1 VTTTG
6 AWAQNISFAAA
17 HSFAAGTSPTSV
29 AVGDF
34 NGDNKPDLAV
44 TNQHGVSVLLAD
56 GAGGFQLFVQ
66 YTYAAASNPQSV
78 AAGNFNADGKLDL
91 AVVNQGSGT
100 VTILMG
106 NGDGSFQ
113 VGSTYPAG
121 SNPRRVIVGDF
132 NGDKIADLAIVDSGA
147 APGTS
152 GVSVLLGNGDGTF
165 QAARFTAAGT
175 TSLSLAMG
183 DFDRDGKVDLAVANT
198 GSDDVSVL
206 LGNGNGTFQPAV
218 NYSLNQPG
226 ISVSPTSVTVAD
238 FDMDGKLD
246 LAVATPDVKGYA
258 VLLGLGNGAFQVPV
272 HYTLDDPNFVNNN
285 NTLLAVDMNGDNK
298 PDLVL
303 ANYSANHVTILLGAG
318 DGTFPNS
325 FSYAAG
331 PEPTFVA
338 VADFNGDSI
347 LDLAVS
353 DNTVDGVVTLMLGA
367 GGGGLQAAPLYRS
380 AYIPESLAVG
390 DLNNDGVPDIVAAA
404 PSGGP
409 GVGAGVTMLGN
420 VIEFAGLAAGTFQ
433 PPVTWTTTG
442 ATSIALGD
450 FNGDGKLDL
459 VSTHPTPGSGNV
471 SVWLG
476 KGDGTFQTPTPFAA
490 GTTPDTVVVAD
501 VNGDQKLDLVVG
513 NHNSGNISVLLGN
526 GDGSFQAAV
535 NYATPAS
542 GTPDSLVVADFN
554 GDGKPDIAVAIS
566 GINATLVALLLGNGN
581 GTFQTPI
588 PMPSGFRSATPLRI
602 ASGDFNGDGK
612 FDLAVTDGTTVS
624 ILLGNAAGAVP
635 TPTPYILI
643 GAGAG
648 IAGMVAVADFDGD
661 GNSDLAVTTRDGIF
675 LLWGNGNGTFQT
687 GANYEPV
694 LAGTIAIADI
704 DGDSSPDI
712 VIADSSEDAISTDT
726 VAVLRNTRVVA
737 PVPLT
742 VDTIPTGL
750 SFSANVGNAAG
761 GGEFSGC
768 QAAPCTYS
776 ATWGSYFQ
784 VYAPLTVQ
792 PSQGTRYFLDSFS
805 DAGTSVVESSGVN
818 LIHNVLFPATPFT
831 ELIKYRQQFQLT
843 VGALPA
849 NTGVATPASA
859 TYFDAGTK
867 AQIAATPNSGYA
879 FTVWTG
885 NVANIGSPSTTVN
898 MSAPQQV
905 TANFTFVAARCDLTA
920 DQQINGIDVQAVI
933 RQALGLDPA
942 VADLNRDGSINV
954 ADIGTVVNAALGGP
968 CPRGQPGQSPD
979 DWTGNGLA
987 GALLYD
993 ASNGQEYTAVSLGN
1007 GAYIYPPNTFATGI
1021 DILRGGD
1028 FNGDGKSDVLAC
1040 TSSSGACSVG
1050 LGNGDGTFNFQTLS
1064 VLAGYNHVELA
1075 DLNGDGK
1082 TDLLLYNSQTGTMNT
1097 GIGKGDGTFTFTP
1110 VQTVSGWTSVRLADF
1125 TGDGKADVLLYNSA
1139 TGAASVGV
1147 SNGSGGFTFQ
1157 NATWSSGYDTIEI
1170 GDLNGDGKA
1179 DVILYNSTTSDAR
1192 IGLSGV
1198 GGAISLTP
1206 VTLGSGLT
1214 AIRLGNYR
1222 GRRQADVTLYTKS
1235 TGAALFG
1242 ANDGVGNFTFQPL
1255 SSWNPGYDNVV
1266 AQDVNGDG
1274 MTDIILY
1281 NSATGTE
1288 YSGISNGAGA
1298 FTFTFQLWGAG
1309 KTLGR

>member
-1 VTTTG
+1 V
-6 AWAQNISFAAA
+6 AA
-17 HSFAAGTSPTSV
+17 
-29 AVGDF
+29 GDF

-367 GGGGLQAAPLYRS
+367 GGGGGGLQAAPLYRA

-513 NHNSGNISVLLGN
+513 NHNSGNISVLIGN
-526 GDGSFQAAV
+526 GDGTFQPAV

-542 GTPDSLVVADFN
+542 GTPDSLVVTDFN

-566 GINATLVALLLGNGN
+566 GINATLVALLLASGN
-581 GTFQTPI
+581 GTFQTAI
-588 PMPSGFRSATPLRI
+588 PMPSGFHSATPLRI

-624 ILLGNAAGAVP
+624 ILLGNAAGAIP
-635 TPTPYILI
+635 TPMPYILI

-675 LLWGNGNGTFQT
+675 LLLGNGNGTFQT
-687 GANYEPV
+687 GANYEPF
-694 LAGTIAIADI
+694 LAGTIAVADI

-712 VIADSSEDAISTDT
+712 VIADSSQDSIPTDT
-726 VAVLRNTRVVA
+726 VAVLRNTKVVA

-750 SFSANVGNAAG
+750 SFSANVGNASG
-761 GGEFSGC
+761 GGEFTTCG
-768 QAAPCTYS
+768 AAPCTYS

-784 VYAPLTVQ
+784 IYAPLTA
-792 PSQGTRYFLDSFS
+792 SDAALNGLRYALASFS
-805 DAGTSVVESSGVN
+805 DSGTSVLESSGAN
-818 LIHNVLFPATPFT
+818 LIHNVVFTGVSSTVTVNYNTQEDVMTVANPSIGGAVAPASGYREANSAFT
-831 ELIKYRQQFQLT
+831 LSATSNPGYTFQNWTASQIPGNPT
-843 VGALPA
+843 VGG
-849 NTGVATPASA
+849 TCSTATC
-859 TYFDAGTK
+859 
-867 AQIAATPNSGYA
+867 AQ
-879 FTVWTG
+879 
-885 NVANIGSPSTTVN
+885 NVF
-898 MSAPQQV
+898 APV
-905 TANFTFVAARCDLTA
+905 IWTANFTFTGQRCDLNA
-920 DQQINGIDVQAVI
+920 DVQLTAADIQTII
-933 RQALGLDPA
+933 RQALGLSSPS
-942 VADLNRDGSINV
+942 ADLNRDGAVTIS
-954 ADIGTVVNAALGGP
+954 
-968 CPRGQPGQSPD
+968 
-979 DWTGNGLA
+979 
-987 GALLYD
+987 D
-993 ASNGQEYTAVSLGN
+993 AQ
-1007 GAYIYPPNTFATGI
+1007 
-1021 DILRGGD
+1021 
-1028 FNGDGKSDVLAC
+1028 
-1040 TSSSGACSVG
+1040 
-1050 LGNGDGTFNFQTLS
+1050 
-1064 VLAGYNHVELA
+1064 
-1075 DLNGDGK
+1075 
-1082 TDLLLYNSQTGTMNT
+1082 LLLNAVLGT
-1097 GIGKGDGTFTFTP
+1097 
-1110 VQTVSGWTSVRLADF
+1110 
-1125 TGDGKADVLLYNSA
+1125 SA
-1139 TGAASVGV
+1139 CP
-1147 SNGSGGFTFQ
+1147 Q
-1157 NATWSSGYDTIEI
+1157 
-1170 GDLNGDGKA
+1170 
-1179 DVILYNSTTSDAR
+1179 
-1192 IGLSGV
+1192 
-1198 GGAISLTP
+1198 
-1206 VTLGSGLT
+1206 
-1214 AIRLGNYR
+1214 
-1222 GRRQADVTLYTKS
+1222 
-1235 TGAALFG
+1235 
-1242 ANDGVGNFTFQPL
+1242 
-1255 SSWNPGYDNVV
+1255 
-1266 AQDVNGDG
+1266 
-1274 MTDIILY
+1274 
-1281 NSATGTE
+1281 
-1288 YSGISNGAGA
+1288 
-1298 FTFTFQLWGAG
+1298 
-1309 KTLGR
+1309 